1 MRLTSKS
8 GPYVST
14 ILFDYYDFMVG
25 FEIFIQFFSSYS
37 FFITTFLSIKWRV
50 SRVLLD
56 FWGSVKKQ
64 RQKDRNLTLNRK
76 DYVY

>member
-37 FFITTFLSIKWRV
+37 FFHYYFP
-50 SRVLLD
+50 
-56 FWGSVKKQ
+56 
-64 RQKDRNLTLNRK
+64 
-76 DYVY
+76 VY